1 MTDVFTD
8 PHPSGQKQKE
18 HMHKTLSNQ
27 ISGILLQQS
36 SYLIIKCRFVSAT
49 FIPAPPQKKKKLIQN
64 AIILSFL
71 EELYFM
77 GGMRRIQRKGEK
89 EKASQQRG

>member
-1 MTDVFTD
+1 MFTD
-8 PHPSGQKQKE
+8 PYPSGQKQKE

-49 FIPAPPQKKKKLIQN
+49 FIPAPPPKKLIQN
-64 AIILSFL
+64 AIILIFGGNL
-71 EELYFM
+71 ILWGEWEEY
-77 GGMRRIQRKGEK
+77 KEK
-89 EKASQQRG
+89 ERKKWQASREVKD